1 MARLRAKLTIS
12 SVEHL
17 SRDIG
22 AEDRAVLQQLICG
35 TRRTTSWKIVEG
47 IANGH
52 VQCRPHCRCERL
64 RLHSEEWIRA
74 DNDALWIF
82 SRELCG
88 FLCKCRGRVA
98 DGIVLGGRH
107 LKKPEVSIVPET
119 RLPVIDFCGCHHRV
133 IVLNQPNC
141 PRRRRGSSP
150 I

>member
-98 DGIVLGGRH
+98 DGIVLGVGTSKN
-107 LKKPEVSIVPET
+107 LKSLSSLKPVCQSST
-119 RLPVIDFCGCHHRV
+119 SAGVIIELLF
-133 IVLNQPNC
+133 
-141 PRRRRGSSP
+141 
-150 I
+150 